1 MTVAYPVRPHRL
13 LRLLRLLRL
22 SIWRN
27 CVQWW
32 TFRSFL
38 ITIVAGQ
45 TVTPLLGL
53 LVWTAALP
61 GNAAVSTYYL
71 LVLAVQLMT
80 VSFEHHTLSN
90 GIYAGGLVADLLKPW
105 PVVLSYFGENLALR
119 MWHTIFGLP
128 LFVVIGFTFEIRS
141 SPGALLAA
149 VPAVLLAG
157 LLRFAFTY
165 VLALSALWTQRA
177 HGVVGVGETLIF
189 VLGGTAAPIGFL
201 PEPYGTLGHLL
212 PFWSMLGMPAE
223 IAAGMVSGA
232 DMWAAYGTQLA
243 WLGIAGAV
251 SLVVWHRGVRRFTA
265 FGG

>member
-1 MTVAYPVRPHRL
+1 MTATKVAERTVRL
-13 LRLLRLLRL
+13 LVL

-61 GNAAVSTYYL
+61 GSSAVSTYYL
-71 LVLAVQLMT
+71 LVLAVQLAT

-90 GIYAGGLVADLLKPW
+90 GIYDGNLVGDLLQPK
-105 PVVLSYFGENLALR
+105 PVVLSVLGENLALR
-119 MWHTIFGLP
+119 MWHVLFGVP
-128 LFVVIGFTFEIRS
+128 LFVVISLTFEVRLS
-141 SPGALLAA
+141 ATAVLAA
-149 VPAVLLAG
+149 VPALLLAG

-165 VLALSALWTQRA
+165 ALALSALWTQRA

-189 VLGGTAAPIGFL
+189 LLGGTAAPIGFL

-223 IAAGMVSGA
+223 IAAGMVSGS
-232 DMWAAYGTQLA
+232 DVMVAYATQLG
-243 WLGIAGAV
+243 WLVVAV
-251 SLVVWHRGVRRFTA
+251 GCSVVVWHRGVRRFTA